1 MKLLGSTGNKRTKDQ
16 KGKNIPH
23 VEITEAVLFHGNI
36 FNYNYQQDSW
46 VLYLFVP
53 NKPFGNFF
61 SNCTNK
67 FYPFKNI

>member
-36 FNYNYQQDSW
+36 FNYNYQQDS
-46 VLYLFVP
+46 
-53 NKPFGNFF
+53 
-61 SNCTNK
+61 
-67 FYPFKNI
+67 